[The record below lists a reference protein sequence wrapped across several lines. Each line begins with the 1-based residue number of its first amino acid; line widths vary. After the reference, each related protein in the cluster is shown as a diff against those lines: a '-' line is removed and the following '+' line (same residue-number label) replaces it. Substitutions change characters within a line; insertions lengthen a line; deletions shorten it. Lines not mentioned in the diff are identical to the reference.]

1 MKPVFEEYIKQ
12 ANEKGVDGQ
21 AVFKATQE
29 FVEKY
34 TKEYK

>member
-29 FVEKY
+29 MVEKY
-34 TKEYK
+34 NKEYK